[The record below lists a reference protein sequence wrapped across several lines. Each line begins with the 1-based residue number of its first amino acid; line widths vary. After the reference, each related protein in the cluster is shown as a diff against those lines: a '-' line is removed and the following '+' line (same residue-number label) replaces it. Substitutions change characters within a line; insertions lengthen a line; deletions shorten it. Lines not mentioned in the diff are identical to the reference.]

1 MGLIRFILI
10 IFLIYYFFQLLISYV
25 IPFFLKRYITKK
37 QNTYYG
43 QNTDFQKKKSGK
55 VNIDYSPDK
64 NKKEKNDHLG
74 EYVDYEEIKD

>member
-1 MGLIRFILI
+1 M
-10 IFLIYYFFQLLISYV
+10 
-25 IPFFLKRYITKK
+25 
-37 QNTYYG
+37 YYG